1 LDGIGV
7 AYESIRGRS
16 FDELKRKLYALQGS
30 IPFGINYVLNHRTI
44 DNLNSAA
51 QVAAS
56 TGAAEL
62 LLLPEEPIGL
72 GQKIDSATLEKLS
85 FNTEAHPVTPTAK
98 LEKTKQLASVGWVE
112 RTQLGKDLS
121 RLMWFV
127 LHRILCHRSNLAWFD
142 NLLELALLHVLAKI

>member
-1 LDGIGV
+1 M
-7 AYESIRGRS
+7 
-16 FDELKRKLYALQGS
+16 
-30 IPFGINYVLNHRTI
+30 NHRTI

-51 QVAAS
+51 QVAAAS

-85 FNTEAHPVTPTAK
+85 FNTEAHPTTPTAK

-112 RTQLGKDLS
+112 PTQLGKDLS

-127 LHRILCHRSNLAWFD
+127 LHRILYHRSNLA
-142 NLLELALLHVLAKI
+142 